1 MSYDN
6 ILLEKRG
13 AVALL
18 TVNRPQKLNALSS
31 SLLTEIAH
39 AVFDFT
45 SDRSAGAMIITGA
58 GEKAFVAGADIEEL
72 SGLDAAGGKAFSEH
86 GQEVL
91 DRIESCPKPVIAAVN
106 GFALGG
112 GCELALACHIRICST
127 NARFGQPEVNLGLIP
142 GAGGTQRL
150 PRVVGRAHATYLI
163 LTGETITSEEAFRI
177 GLVSRVVDPPQLIET
192 AEKIVATILA
202 KGPIAIRYALESIRR
217 GCEMSQ
223 GEAMGL
229 EVALFGLC
237 FATLDMK
244 EGTSAFVQKRKPS
257 FKGH

>member
-31 SLLTEIAH
+31 SVLTEIAH

-45 SDRSAGAMIITGA
+45 SDRSAGAMIVTGA

-91 DRIESCPKPVIAAVN
+91 DRIE
-106 GFALGG
+106 
-112 GCELALACHIRICST
+112 
-127 NARFGQPEVNLGLIP
+127 
-142 GAGGTQRL
+142 
-150 PRVVGRAHATYLI
+150 
-163 LTGETITSEEAFRI
+163 
-177 GLVSRVVDPPQLIET
+177 T
-192 AEKIVATILA
+192 AEKIVATILS
-202 KGPIAIRYALESIRR
+202 KGPIAIRYALEAIRR

-223 GEAMGL
+223 NEALGL
-229 EVALFGLC
+229 EAALFGLC
-237 FATLDMK
+237 FATEDMK
-244 EGTSAFVQKRKPS
+244 EGTAAFKDKRKAS
-257 FKGH
+257 FKGR